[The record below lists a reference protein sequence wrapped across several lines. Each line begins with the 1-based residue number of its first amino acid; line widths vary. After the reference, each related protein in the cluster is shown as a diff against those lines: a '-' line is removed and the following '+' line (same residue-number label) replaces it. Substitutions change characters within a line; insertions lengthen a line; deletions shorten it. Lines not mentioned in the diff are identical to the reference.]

1 MVSQNVHSAK
11 NAVWDGQ
18 EKSSMA
24 TNMTLLPP
32 PALRGSP
39 KGSYDV
45 DEDKDNDEC
54 YYKPY
59 YVLHFCPPLSGY
71 SLIPGRRHT
80 TRETLPYLRRRLEAN
95 LTALIR
101 TYNTNPSNKGAWF
114 PVGIPPVLGLELHL
128 EGFFA
133 LLVWE

>member
-39 KGSYDV
+39 KGNYDV

-59 YVLHFCPPLSGY
+59 YVLHFLSSILLSSYQAGDTPTPAGRATNALSLREYKLSEFSDQRQWGNPLY
-71 SLIPGRRHT
+71 AQKAPCVATLVCLSL
-80 TRETLPYLRRRLEAN
+80 L
-95 LTALIR
+95 
-101 TYNTNPSNKGAWF
+101 
-114 PVGIPPVLGLELHL
+114 LG
-128 EGFFA
+128 G
-133 LLVWE
+133 